1 MTAESS
7 SILALSRFF
16 FAANAVELSSAYR
29 ELSESL
35 SDPLP
40 SIDDWDEA
48 TYCFNRLFVGP
59 RALVAPP
66 YASIYLD
73 GDAARLMGAS
83 TLKIR
88 QLYDMLGLSLP
99 WQNQIPDDHI
109 AFELDALWQIEQA
122 LRSIT
127 SSQLA
132 DARDYLRAHLQ
143 AWVPAFVARIQ
154 AAPDL
159 HPALLAVSRALLEAV
174 YPTERVDAEPVIAP

>member
-1 MTAESS
+1 MTAESP

-16 FAANAVELSSAYR
+16 FAANAADLSGAYR

-35 SDPLP
+35 GGALP

-48 TYCFNRLFVGP
+48 AYCFNRLFVGP

-73 GDAARLMGAS
+73 GDATRLMGAS

-88 QLYDMLGLSLP
+88 QVYDMLGLSLP
-99 WQNQIPDDHI
+99 WQNQIPDDHV
-109 AFELDALWQIEQA
+109 AFELDVLWQVEQA

-127 SSQLA
+127 SPQLA

-143 AWVPAFVARIQ
+143 SWVSAFVARIQ

-174 YPTERVDAEPVIAP
+174 YPTEHVDAEPVGA